1 MKPSQIRDRE
11 RDRDEE
17 EETEDEGRP
26 SLAFRAGRLVGRG
39 LRAARRGRQRVAESL
54 RRRGRRGE

>member
-1 MKPSQIRDRE
+1 MKPSKIRDRE
-11 RDRDEE
+11 RDRDE

-39 LRAARRGRQRVAESL
+39 LRAARRGRERVAASL

>member
-1 MKPSQIRDRE
+1 VKPSQIRDRE

-17 EETEDEGRP
+17 EDNEDEGRP

-54 RRRGRRGE
+54 RRRTRRGD

>member
-1 MKPSQIRDRE
+1 MKPSRIRDRE
-11 RDRDEE
+11 RPRDEE
-17 EETEDEGRP
+17 EEDNDEGRP

-54 RRRGRRGE
+54 RRRSNRGN

>member
-11 RDRDEE
+11 RVPDEE
-17 EETEDEGRP
+17 PEEEGRP
-26 SLAFRAGRLVGRG
+26 SLAFRAGRAVGRG

-54 RRRGRRGE
+54 RRRTRRGD

>member
-11 RDRDEE
+11 RVPDEE
-17 EETEDEGRP
+17 PEPEGRP
-26 SLAFRAGRLVGRG
+26 SLAFRAGRAVGRG
-39 LRAARRGRQRVAESL
+39 LRAARRGRQRIAESL